1 MPNPIVLPLLLVAA
15 LAAPE
20 SPSPEPLPKGEVVPK
35 IVCASDPEETYAA
48 YLPSG
53 YEAGKPAPI
62 LYLLDARRQ
71 GVLALERFREASEK
85 YGWILASS
93 NNSESDGPFTPNIRA
108 MRAMWDDTHTRFSID
123 PRRVYATGFSGC
135 ARVVCVLAQS
145 AAKAQITGV
154 IGVGAGFSEKVPPY
168 KDLPFVYFG
177 TVGTT
182 DFNYREMRQL
192 DKTLA
197 SLGDPHRLA
206 VFDGS
211 HSWPPPV
218 VCTRAVEWMEL
229 AGMRSGAR
237 PRDEGLVAEWL
248 PRASQ
253 EAAALESAGR
263 KGEALARYREIG
275 EDFGGLADVSAVRAA
290 LDRLENDPEARRQIE
305 RQEHLEKEED
315 AELAEARQKLASDM
329 RADEPLPAQ
338 RIAQDLRIA
347 ALRRRA
353 ESAGSEAERQSAR
366 RILNALFVQNSFYLP
381 REYLEHHDSRRAG
394 LSAAFA
400 AEVYP
405 DRAGAVWY
413 NFACLQAGSG
423 DKKGALATLRRA
435 VEKGFRD
442 AERMEKDPDLE
453 SLRSE
458 DEYRHIVEGLK
469 KAGSPSS

>member
-1 MPNPIVLPLLLVAA
+1 MPSPVLLSLLL
-15 LAAPE
+15 LASLTTPE
-20 SPSPEPLPKGEVVPK
+20 PPASEPLPRGEVVPK
-35 IVCASDPEETYAA
+35 VGCASDPEETYAA
-48 YLPSG
+48 YLPAG
-53 YEAGKPAPI
+53 YDPGKPAPI
-62 LYLLDARRQ
+62 LYLLDARRR

-108 MRAMWDDTHTRFSID
+108 MRAMWDDTHSRFSID

-135 ARVVCVLAQS
+135 ARVVCVLGQS
-145 AAKAQITGV
+145 AAKAQITGI
-154 IGVGAGFSEKVPPY
+154 IGVGAGFSDRVPPY

-177 TVGTT
+177 VVGNT

-197 SLGDPHRLA
+197 SLGNAHRLA
-206 VFDGS
+206 IFDGS
-211 HSWPPPV
+211 HTWPPPE
-218 VCTRAVEWMEL
+218 VCARAVEWMEL
-229 AGMRSGAR
+229 IAMRSSAR
-237 PRDEGLVAEWL
+237 PRDERLVGEWL
-248 PRASQ
+248 ARASQ

-275 EDFGGLADVSAVRAA
+275 EDFNGLADVSVVRAA
-290 LDRLENDPEARRQIE
+290 LDRLEKDRAARRQIE

-315 AELAEARQKLASDM
+315 AELAEAHQKLASEI
-329 RADEPLPAQ
+329 RADEPQPPQ

-353 ESAGSEAERQSAR
+353 ESAASEAERQSAR
-366 RILNALFVQNSFYLP
+366 RILNALFVQNSFYVP
-381 REYLEHHDSRRAG
+381 REYMGHHDSRRAA

-405 DRAGAVWY
+405 DRAGSVWY
-413 NFACLQAGSG
+413 NFACLQAGTG

-442 AERMEKDPDLE
+442 AERMERDPDLE
-453 SLRSE
+453 SLRGE
-458 DEYRHIVEGLK
+458 EEYRQIVEELQ